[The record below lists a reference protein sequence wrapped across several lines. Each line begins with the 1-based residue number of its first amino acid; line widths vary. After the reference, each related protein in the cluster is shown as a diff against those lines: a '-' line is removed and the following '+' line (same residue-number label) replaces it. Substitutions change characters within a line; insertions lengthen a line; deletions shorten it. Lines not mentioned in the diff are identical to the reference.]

1 METFESAKYN
11 IRSLLQNEREDRDR
25 GKNYFIP
32 PSQRKYDWNTNEVK
46 KLIDDVFVV
55 YSQKQKKEFD
65 PYFIGGIVL
74 SLESMLGE
82 ERSKK
87 SFEVIDGQQRLT
99 TIVLLLA
106 YIIQSLK
113 FQDRDFEILT
123 SEDKEIAN
131 HFLKD
136 LPNLLM
142 KDDFNP
148 NTFKMEK
155 QFILERSD
163 NLAKNFEIALN
174 FIINEKMYDID
185 SLIEKFTTKDD
196 DTKKL
201 IDIIETI
208 KKIID
213 GYSLEE
219 LIGFTIQLLN
229 FTWIVV
235 TKTISIETGFLI
247 FEKLNTTGRPL
258 EAQDLL
264 KSFLFQITDD
274 NEYDMLQ
281 SKWQTFLD
289 KIKEISPKKSVIFPS
304 EFLELY
310 LTVSGISMKDENKDA
325 KKDDGSYKK
334 SKREWIFDKY
344 KNLQLNTYQK
354 ADRLLDD
361 LISLAEEYKKIKN
374 NNFGKYIDSI
384 NFGLGYLIVL
394 SFYKKYPE
402 EYTKYEKEILTLV
415 IRTGISFLLIGESSS
430 ISSHI
435 PTICQTIMKNGST
448 ISETFNILQ
457 ELINKIIKTKEEKI
471 ESTISNTGILRKKAQ
486 STLLLELIEYH
497 LSGNKIENSFL
508 FPLMPSKFNSACAFE
523 EIIEDTCSKYANF
536 IGNVALTNTKTK
548 DNTIYCFK
556 DRYELINSINY
567 RINKL
572 DNNFLVQDSKII
584 EEKKVLTAWGKSAI
598 TERSKMIAE
607 IALFLIVNN
616 NINKNFF
623 D

>member
-1 METFESAKYN
+1 METFESSKYN
-11 IRSLLQNEREDRDR
+11 IRSLLQNTREDKDR

-46 KLIDDVFVV
+46 KLIDDIFIV
-55 YSQKQKKEFD
+55 YSQKEKNQFD

-74 SLESMLGE
+74 SLESMVGE

-106 YIIQSLK
+106 YILQSLK
-113 FQDRDFEILT
+113 FQDRDFDSLNTEL
-123 SEDKEIAN
+123 KEIAN

-185 SLIEKFTTKDD
+185 SLTEKLINKDD
-196 DTKKL
+196 DTTKL
-201 IDIIETI
+201 IDIIEII
-208 KKIID
+208 KRIID

-235 TKTISIETGFLI
+235 TKTVSIETGFLI

-274 NEYDMLQ
+274 KEYDKLQ
-281 SKWQTFLD
+281 NKWQIFLNR
-289 KIKEISPKKSVIFPS
+289 IKEISPKKAVIFPS

-310 LTVSGISMKDENKDA
+310 LTVSGISNKDEINDNKN
-325 KKDDGSYKK
+325 YKK
-334 SKREWIFDKY
+334 SKREWIFNKY
-344 KNLQLNTYQK
+344 KDLQLNTYKK
-354 ADRLLDD
+354 ADNLLND
-361 LISLAEEYKKIKN
+361 LISLAEEYKNIKN
-374 NNFGKYIDSI
+374 NKFGKYIDRIS
-384 NFGLGYLIVL
+384 FGLGYLIVL
-394 SFYKKYPE
+394 SFYKKYPN

-415 IRTGISFLLIGESSS
+415 IRIGISFLLIGESSS
-430 ISSHI
+430 ISSYI
-435 PTICQTIMKNGST
+435 STICQMIIKNGSST
-448 ISETFNILQ
+448 LETYNILQ
-457 ELINKIIKTKEEKI
+457 EFINKIIKTKEEKI

-497 LSGNKIENSFL
+497 LTGNKIENSL
-508 FPLMPSKFNSACAFE
+508 LYQLMPSKFNNACNFE
-523 EIIEDTCSKYANF
+523 DIIEDTCSKYANF
-536 IGNVALTNTKTK
+536 IGNVVLIHTKIK
-548 DNTIYCFK
+548 DNTVYCFK
-556 DRYELINSINY
+556 DRYELINNIDY
-567 RINKL
+567 KINKL
-572 DNNFLVQDSKII
+572 DNICLIQDSKII
-584 EEKKVLTAWGKSAI
+584 EQKISLTSWGRPTI
-598 TERSKMIAE
+598 IERSKMIAE
-607 IALFLIVNN
+607 ITLFLIVNN
-616 NINKNFF
+616 NINKDFF
-623 D
+623 S

>member
-1 METFESAKYN
+1 METFESCKYN

-32 PSQRKYDWNTNEVK
+32 PSQRKYDWKAHEVK
-46 KLIDDVFVV
+46 KLIDDVFDV
-55 YSQKQKKEFD
+55 YSKKGENEFD
-65 PYFIGGIVL
+65 PYFIGGVVL
-74 SLESMLGE
+74 SLESMKGE

-113 FQDRDFEILT
+113 FQDRDFECLKI
-123 SEDKEIAN
+123 ENKEIAN
-131 HFLKD
+131 HLLKD

-148 NTFKMEK
+148 NTLKMEK

-174 FIINEKMYDID
+174 FMINKKMYDID
-185 SLIEKFTTKDD
+185 SLIEIFTITDD
-196 DTKKL
+196 DTQKL
-201 IDIIETI
+201 ITIIETI

-235 TKTISIETGFLI
+235 TKTVSIETGFLI

-258 EAQDLL
+258 EPQDLL
-264 KSFLFQITDD
+264 KSFLFQKTNDS
-274 NEYDMLQ
+274 EYDMLQ
-281 SKWQTFLD
+281 NKWQTFLD
-289 KIKEISPKKSVIFPS
+289 KIKEISPEKSVIFPS
-304 EFLELY
+304 DFLELY

-325 KKDDGSYKK
+325 KKDDKNYRK

-344 KNLQLNTYQK
+344 KNLQLDTYK
-354 ADRLLDD
+354 NADKLLDD

-374 NNFGKYIDSI
+374 NKFGKYLDSI

-394 SFYKKYPE
+394 SFYKKYPK
-402 EYTKYEKEILTLV
+402 EYTQYEKEILTLV

-448 ISETFNILQ
+448 ISETFNTLQ
-457 ELINKIIKTKEEKI
+457 EFINKIIKTKEEKI

-497 LSGNKIENSFL
+497 LTGNKVENSLL
-508 FPLMPSKFNSACAFE
+508 FPLMPSKFNNACSFE
-523 EIIEDTCSKYANF
+523 GIIEDTCSKYANF
-536 IGNVALTNTKTK
+536 IGNVVLTNAKIK
-548 DNTIYCFK
+548 DNAVYCFK
-556 DRYELINSINY
+556 DRYELINNINCK
-567 RINKL
+567 INKL
-572 DNNFLVQDSKII
+572 DNNFLVQNSKII

-607 IALFLIVNN
+607 IALFLVVNN

>member
-32 PSQRKYDWNTNEVK
+32 PSQRKYDWNVNEVK
-46 KLIDDVFVV
+46 KLIDDVFII
-55 YSQKQKKEFD
+55 YSQKQKNEFD

-74 SLESMLGE
+74 SLESMMGE
-82 ERSKK
+82 NRSKK

-106 YIIQSLK
+106 YILQSLK
-113 FQDRDFEILT
+113 FQDRDFESLT
-123 SEDKEIAN
+123 TEFKEIAN

-185 SLIEKFTTKDD
+185 SLAEEFTSSDD

-201 IDIIETI
+201 IDIIEAI

-235 TKTISIETGFLI
+235 TKTVSIETGFLI

-274 NEYDMLQ
+274 NEYNNLQ
-281 SKWQTFLD
+281 IKWEIFLS

-325 KKDDGSYKK
+325 KNDDKNYKK

-344 KNLQLNTYQK
+344 KKLQLNTYQK
-354 ADRLLDD
+354 ADNLLDD
-361 LISLAEEYKKIKN
+361 LISLAEEYKIIKN
-374 NNFGKYIDSI
+374 NKFGKYIDSI
-384 NFGLGYLIVL
+384 NFGLGYLIIL
-394 SFYKKYPE
+394 SFYKRYPK
-402 EYTKYEKEILTLV
+402 EYIKYEKEILTLV
-415 IRTGISFLLIGESSS
+415 IRIGISFLLIGESSS
-430 ISSHI
+430 ISSYIH
-435 PTICQTIMKNGST
+435 TICQTIMKNGST
-448 ISETFNILQ
+448 TLETFNILQ
-457 ELINKIIKTKEEKI
+457 EFTNKIIKTKEEKI

-497 LSGNKIENSFL
+497 LTGNKIENSL
-508 FPLMPSKFNSACAFE
+508 LYQLMPSKFNKACSFE
-523 EIIEDTCSKYANF
+523 EIIEETCSKYANF
-536 IGNVALTNTKTK
+536 IGNIVLTNTKIK
-548 DNTIYCFK
+548 DKTVFCFK
-556 DRYELINSINY
+556 DRYELINSISY
-567 RINKL
+567 KINKL
-572 DNNFLVQDSKII
+572 ENNLFVQNFEII
-584 EEKKVLTAWGKSAI
+584 EEKKVLTAWGKPAI
-598 TERSKMIAE
+598 TKRSKMIAE
-607 IALFLIVNN
+607 ITLFLIVNN
-616 NINKNFF
+616 NISKDFF
-623 D
+623 S